1 MSRLHAI
8 ELHLLMLAGIAFL
21 SVSGWQVWQTGK
33 TLDAANGAIQGV
45 DSTIANLNRPC
56 KGKAGPDACGT
67 LAQIN
72 KTDIDIGEAVI
83 TMQRQVA
90 QTGKLTAAAATTLQT
105 TANRASGALTALT
118 GTAKAATET
127 LHGASLDLEAVN
139 DSIQVT
145 KPLIEASAKT
155 VQDYGA
161 IAPYLKQSM
170 VNMQGITLHFNAI
183 AGDAQQVS
191 DKETKDFLKPVKWYM
206 RPVKR
211 FGEFWDITAAVARHT
226 P

>member
-1 MSRLHAI
+1 
-8 ELHLLMLAGIAFL
+8 MLAGIAFL
-21 SVSGWQVWQTGK
+21 CVSGWQVWRAGK
-33 TLDAANGAIQGV
+33 TLDAVNGAIQGV

-105 TANRASGALTALT
+105 TANRASDAHTALT

-127 LHGASLDLEAVN
+127 LHGASLDLETLN
-139 DSIQVT
+139 DSIQAT
-145 KPLIEASAKT
+145 KPLIEAGTIT
-155 VQDYGA
+155 VKHYGA
-161 IAPYLKQSM
+161 MAPALSATADNVKRM
-170 VNMQGITLHFNAI
+170 TADGARI
-183 AGDAQQVS
+183 
-191 DKETKDFLKPVKWYM
+191 TKDAADEADKLTHPPKK
-206 RPVKR
+206 KL
-211 FGEFWDITAAVARHT
+211 GFWGGFWVGMQYVHKMMPSIF
-226 P
+226 